1 MVSIRD
7 GAIPDPDNLGNPNS
21 DPFAGTIYD
30 AGREADPIDLPE
42 SDPDP
47 TPTQG
52 GDIRLGNAADNQTVN
67 TDPVA
72 DTSTNSVGPGQ
83 SDGGLLSNV
92 GIGIVG
98 VVVALIGVLALR

>member
-47 TPTQG
+47 ATEG